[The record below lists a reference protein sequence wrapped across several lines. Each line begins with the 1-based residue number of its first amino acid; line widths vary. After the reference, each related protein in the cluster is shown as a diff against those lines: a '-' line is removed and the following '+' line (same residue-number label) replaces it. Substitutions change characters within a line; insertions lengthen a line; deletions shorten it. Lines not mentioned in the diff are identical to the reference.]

1 VFNRIIASTRPHFAD
16 IAKLS
21 VRDTELVIA
30 TALLMCA
37 LCWHI
42 GHPIAGT
49 VIAISVLFI
58 ETLLRLIFY
67 RKLWFSSIGQSRALG
82 FALVLHPMNAVVFTL
97 PAVYLAGDPSFAIKI
112 TGLMFVMGIQVYIAN
127 SWSAIPVFVYVLLV
141 PSMGILSLTF
151 LQLTTIEPVAS
162 SMTHWTIAV
171 GVLVLFIYS
180 AIHTLRQQLQTQVAL
195 FTAQRD
201 AATRFAQLEESQ
213 RLAPLTGLLN
223 RPAFDRALHVMLE
236 DRPAAAG
243 QVAVFLIDLDSFK
256 PINDTYSH
264 TAGNQVL
271 IETARRLRS
280 GVGET
285 GIVGRL
291 GGDEFVCAV
300 HDLPGTDAAMK
311 FAATLSAMISRPIA
325 WDQRELTI
333 AASIG
338 VTMTGNGP
346 PAPPASVPALCSA
359 ADQAM
364 FASKSS
370 PSRGPVLYQE
380 QLFAPRMTPD
390 NKQILVDSVANKTI
404 LQFYQPKI
412 HLPTGQII
420 GFEALARWTHPALGI
435 LYPSEFLEQ
444 INELGL
450 QGNFMTS
457 MTTQVVHDIE
467 ALLERGFDPGQ
478 VSVNVPEVALATQ
491 SGRQDLHRIIATSPT
506 AAQHMTLEITED
518 VFIARAADATQA
530 SIASFRDLGVRIS
543 LDDFGTGFASFHRL
557 RRLDFD
563 ELKIDTSFVAGLG
576 HDSASEV
583 LVRGFLNIAS
593 GLGVSVIAEGV
604 ETRAQGQELIN
615 MGCVVAQGYLFR
627 LCRATGPGDGA
638 FDAPEIRL
646 ATLHL
651 HRLFARLRH
660 QMRNKWQLCTVIA
673 HRRIKPAG
681 QTRFGQWS
689 RHVVGS
695 I

>member
-1 VFNRIIASTRPHFAD
+1 MFNRIIASTRPHFAD

-42 GHPIAGT
+42 GHPIAGS

-67 RKLWFSSIGQSRALG
+67 RKLWFSSIGQSQAIG
-82 FALVLHPMNAVVFTL
+82 FALVLHPMNAVVFAL

-141 PSMGILSLTF
+141 PSMGILSLAF

-162 SMTHWTIAV
+162 SMTHWAIAV

-201 AATRFAQLEESQ
+201 AATRLAQLEESQ
-213 RLAPLTGLLN
+213 RLDPLTGLLN

-243 QVAVFLIDLDSFK
+243 EVAVFLIDLDSFK

-264 TAGNQVL
+264 AAGDQVL

-300 HDLPGTDAAMK
+300 HNLPGTDAAME

-370 PSRGPVLYQE
+370 PSRGPVLYQK

-390 NKQILVDSVANKTI
+390 NKQILVDSVANETI
-404 LQFYQPKI
+404 LPFYQPKI

-420 GFEALARWTHPALGI
+420 GFEALARWTHPVFGI
-435 LYPSEFLEQ
+435 RHPSEFLEQ

-450 QGNFMTS
+450 QGDFMTS
-457 MTTQVVHDIE
+457 MTTQVVRDIE

-478 VSVNVPEVALATQ
+478 VSVNVPEVALATH
-491 SGRQDLHRIIATSPT
+491 SGRQDLHRIIAASPT

-518 VFIARAADATQA
+518 VFIARAADAIQA

-543 LDDFGTGFASFHRL
+543 LDDFGTGFASFHHL
-557 RRLDFD
+557 RQLDFD

-576 HDSASEV
+576 HDSTSEV

-604 ETRAQGQELIN
+604 ETQAQSQELIN
-615 MGCVVAQGYLFR
+615 MGCVVAQGYLFSPAVP
-627 LCRATGPGDGA
+627 LAQAT
-638 FDAPEIRL
+638 EL
-646 ATLHL
+646 LT
-651 HRLFARLRH
+651 H
-660 QMRNKWQLCTVIA
+660 QKSA
-673 HRRIKPAG
+673 
-681 QTRFGQWS
+681 
-689 RHVVGS
+689 
-695 I
+695 

>member
-1 VFNRIIASTRPHFAD
+1 MFNRIIASTRPHFAD

-49 VIAISVLFI
+49 VIAISVLII

-67 RKLWFSSIGQSRALG
+67 RKLWFSSISQSQAIG

-141 PSMGILSLTF
+141 PSMGILSLAF
-151 LQLTTIEPVAS
+151 LQLTTTEPVAS
-162 SMTHWTIAV
+162 SMTHWAIAV

-201 AATRFAQLEESQ
+201 AATRLAQLEESQ
-213 RLAPLTGLLN
+213 RLDALTGLLN

-243 QVAVFLIDLDSFK
+243 EVAVFLIDLDSFK

-264 TAGNQVL
+264 AAGDQVL

-390 NKQILVDSVANKTI
+390 NKQILVDSVANETI
-404 LQFYQPKI
+404 LPFYQPKI

-420 GFEALARWTHPALGI
+420 GFEALARWTHPVFGI
-435 LYPSEFLEQ
+435 RHPSEFIEQ

-450 QGNFMTS
+450 QGDFMTS
-457 MTTQVVHDIE
+457 MATQVVRDIE

-478 VSVNVPEVALATQ
+478 VSVNVLEVALATH
-491 SGRQDLHRIIATSPT
+491 SGRQDLHRIIAASPT

-518 VFIARAADATQA
+518 VFIARAADAIQA

-576 HDSASEV
+576 QDSASEV
-583 LVRGFLNIAS
+583 LVRVFLNIAS

-604 ETRAQGQELIN
+604 ETQAQSQELIN
-615 MGCVVAQGYLFR
+615 MGCVVAQGYLFSPAVP
-627 LCRATGPGDGA
+627 LAQAT
-638 FDAPEIRL
+638 EL
-646 ATLHL
+646 LT
-651 HRLFARLRH
+651 H
-660 QMRNKWQLCTVIA
+660 QKSA
-673 HRRIKPAG
+673 
-681 QTRFGQWS
+681 
-689 RHVVGS
+689 
-695 I
+695 